1 MSKVFAYA
9 RPHPRKSNCLSVSW
23 NGRLLRKT
31 TSFTVNFVWS
41 FKTLSAI
48 LLLLLF
54 SVHSEGQKNNSKETP
69 KPQIF
74 VTPATGGPVE
84 KENYK
89 KRTPEEI
96 FKALNAVVQAMSND
110 MEEFNFDRV
119 HPHLKIIYSL
129 YNELRLLSL
138 DNIDSVIAHP
148 AKADSTLVKRTT
160 GSVNFNVSTSQNS
173 PSVRTEGSPAR
184 MVIDTGNLS
193 GTSPSSPLSIRPL
206 IDLKNIEPL
215 KTRKDSAFV
224 GKLPP
229 LSISW
234 DDTSFQKYM
243 LKFEMIPDSTG
254 TKVWNVVFEK
264 VDKLKNK
271 TSKIH
276 QYFDVGEFTVSAQDL
291 VWLTDELKKSE
302 TEMLNYFYYKD
313 HEKKKERKD
322 TILLK

>member
-1 MSKVFAYA
+1 MANPEHCRFF
-9 RPHPRKSNCLSVSW
+9 RD
-23 NGRLLRKT
+23 T
-31 TSFTVNFVWS
+31 TSCKFNFIRFYKS
-41 FKTLSAI
+41 LPAI
-48 LLLLLF
+48 VLLFLF
-54 SVHSEGQKNNSKETP
+54 SVHSEAQKSNSKETP
-69 KPQIF
+69 KPQIS
-74 VTPATGGPVE
+74 VTLAIGSPIE
-84 KENYK
+84 KEKNFK

-96 FKALNAVVQAMSND
+96 FEALNAVLQAMNND

-138 DNIDSVIAHP
+138 DNIDSLTAHP
-148 AKADSTLVKRTT
+148 GKADSTAVKMNP
-160 GSVNFNVSTSQNS
+160 GSINYNVSTSKDS
-173 PSVRTEGSPAR
+173 LSARTGSSANL
-184 MVIDTGNLS
+184 VIDTSNLS
-193 GTSPSSPLSIRPL
+193 GSSPSQRLSIGPRIGL
-206 IDLKNIEPL
+206 ENNGYS
-215 KTRKDSAFV
+215 KTRKDSTFLGNV
-224 GKLPP
+224 SS
-229 LSISW
+229 LSFSW

-243 LKFEMIPDSTG
+243 LKFEIIPDSMG

-276 QYFDVGEFTVSAQDL
+276 QYFDLGEFSVSAQDL

-302 TEMLNYFYYKD
+302 TEMLTYFHYKN